1 VTSTADANDGEDDRM
16 PMLEGKVAVVT
27 GAGRGIGR
35 GIANEFAREGAK
47 VAVTSLSA
55 ENARKVAAEIT
66 DAGGDALPLAC
77 NVNEKEAIDRMV
89 ATVLDHWGVIDVL
102 ANNAQGSM
110 GTDAGS
116 GGPIE
121 TMTADQMYANYLG
134 GPLAT
139 LWAMQAV
146 FPTMKGRGGRIINTS
161 SLNGQV
167 GRTFTGAYNA
177 AKEGVR
183 ALTRTAARE
192 WAQYGITVNVVSPT
206 ILSDSVN
213 AGLEQ
218 NPKFLDMLES
228 GTPLRRVGIPAE
240 AGRVVVF
247 LASDDAAYITGATF
261 MLDKGR
267 IMHADARQLRY
278 PDERHEVVGTMQDKW
293 Y

>member
-1 VTSTADANDGEDDRM
+1 MTAAPADDAVEETRM
-16 PMLEGKVAVVT
+16 GMLDGKVAIVT

-35 GIANEFAREGAK
+35 GIANELAKEGAK
-47 VAVTSLSA
+47 VAVTSMTEA
-55 ENARKVAAEIT
+55 NAQNVAAEIAE
-66 DAGGDALPLAC
+66 AGGEALAVAC
-77 NVNEKEAIDRMV
+77 NVNEKEDIDRMV
-89 ATVLDHWGVIDVL
+89 ATVLDHWGVVDVL

-116 GGPIE
+116 GGPVE
-121 TMTADQMYANYLG
+121 TTTLETMYANFLG
-134 GPLAT
+134 GPMAS

-146 FPTMKGRGGRIINTS
+146 FPVMKERGGRIINTS

-167 GRTFTGAYNA
+167 GRTFTCAYNA

-218 NPKFLDMLES
+218 NPKFLDMLER
-228 GTPLRRVGIPAE
+228 GTPLRRVGIPTE

-267 IMHADARQLRY
+267 VMHADARQLRY
-278 PDERHEVVGTMQDKW
+278 PDERGELVGTMQEKW

>member
-1 VTSTADANDGEDDRM
+1 MSDRR
-16 PMLEGKVAVVT
+16 LEGKVAVVT

-35 GIANEFAREGAK
+35 GIANVLAEEGAK
-47 VAVTSLSA
+47 VAVTSLTPANA
-55 ENARKVAAEIT
+55 ERVASEIAA
-66 DAGGDALPLAC
+66 AGGEALAVPC
-77 NVNEKEAIDRMV
+77 NVNERAAIDTMV
-89 ATVLDHWGVIDVL
+89 ARVLAEWGTIDVL

-110 GTDAGS
+110 SLEEGKGSPLEEMTD
-116 GGPIE
+116 E
-121 TMTADQMYANYLG
+121 QMHANFVG

-139 LWAMQAV
+139 MWAMQAV
-146 FPTMKGRGGRIINTS
+146 FPTMKERGGRIVNTS

-167 GRTFTGAYNA
+167 GRVFTAAYNV

-183 ALTRTAARE
+183 AITRTAARE

-213 AGLEQ
+213 AGLAQ

-228 GTPLRRVGIPAE
+228 GTPLRRVGIPEE
-240 AGRVVVF
+240 AGRAVAF
-247 LASDDAAYITGATF
+247 LASDDAAYITGTTF

-267 IMHADARQLRY
+267 IMNADARHLRY
-278 PDERHEVVGTMQDKW
+278 PDERTELVGTMQEKW